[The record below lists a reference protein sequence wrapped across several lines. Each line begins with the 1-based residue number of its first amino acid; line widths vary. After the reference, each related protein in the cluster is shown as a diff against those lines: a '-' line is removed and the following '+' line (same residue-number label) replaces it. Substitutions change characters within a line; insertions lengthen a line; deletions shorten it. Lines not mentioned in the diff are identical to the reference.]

1 MACTTTLFKSHMELL
16 EKMQNSPSP
25 KPNDGLTSQAKREVF
40 EGVLSALAKKFYKPE
55 LLENGWYEAVAN
67 HRPIVEGAP
76 TLEAFEQAV
85 TALLQNLKTS
95 HIGFFHQSARRAS
108 SRAALSATYLS
119 DETAHG
125 SRWIFQDVHDGG
137 AAALAGIQPGDILLR
152 LDDKEIIPPE
162 HPVFP
167 MGSTSKLDIVASDDS
182 KRTVTVDVSK
192 PKGKKLHFVEPT
204 LVQSKI
210 VGDGVGYLKVAMF
223 PGMIGVDVANEISKA
238 AVSLGKIKGLII
250 DLRGN
255 TGGGAGALRLMSLLT
270 PEKIPV
276 GFAPGKRWAERDL
289 DKEKL
294 AFPRFGSIPS
304 SKKAL
309 WLLALRYLPSLI
321 TKSPVVL
328 ESEGYGPQPF
338 QGNVVL
344 LVDRHTASA
353 AEMVTIFAKENRLAT
368 IVGEKTAGRL
378 LSATSVKVGHGF
390 RLALPTG
397 AYYTWNGTA
406 LEGAP
411 IEPDVLCEFDWQASR
426 SGSDPQFD
434 KALHIVN
441 ETVSLRT

>member
-1 MACTTTLFKSHMELL
+1 MELL
-16 EKMQNSPSP
+16 EKMRNSPSP
-25 KPNDGLTSQAKREVF
+25 KLNDGLTSKAKHEVF
-40 EGVLSALAKKFYKPE
+40 EGVLSALGKKFYKPE
-55 LLENGWYEAVAN
+55 LLENGWREAVAN
-67 HRPIVEGAP
+67 HRAIIEGAP

-95 HIGFFHQSARRAS
+95 HVGFFHQSARRAS
-108 SRAALSATYLS
+108 SRAALSATYLA

-152 LDDKEIIPPE
+152 LDGKEIIPPE

-167 MGSTSKLDIVASDDS
+167 MGTTSKLNVIASDDNE
-182 KRTVTVDVSK
+182 RTVIVEVSK

-204 LVQSKI
+204 LVQSRL
-210 VGDGVGYLKVAMF
+210 VGEGIGYLKVAMF

-238 AVSLGKIKGLII
+238 VAGLGKIRGLIV

-255 TGGGAGALRLMSLLT
+255 TGGGAGALRVMSLLT

-276 GFAPGKRWAERDL
+276 GFAPGKRWAGRDL
-289 DKEKL
+289 DKEKI

-321 TKSPVVL
+321 TKSPIVL
-328 ESEGYGPQPF
+328 ESEGHGPQSW

-397 AYYTWNGTA
+397 AYYTWSGTA
-406 LEGAP
+406 LEGSP
-411 IEPDVLCEFDWQASR
+411 IEPDVVSEFDWR
-426 SGSDPQFD
+426 ERRRGGDRQFD
-434 KALHIVN
+434 TALK
-441 ETVSLRT
+441 TVGTEIQI

>member
-16 EKMQNSPSP
+16 EMMQNSPSQ
-25 KPNDGLTSQAKREVF
+25 KLNDGLTSKAKHEVL
-40 EGVLSALAKKFYKPE
+40 EGVLSALAQKFYKPE
-55 LLENGWYEAVAN
+55 LLESGWREAVAN
-67 HRPIVEGAP
+67 HRPIIEGAP

-85 TALLQNLKTS
+85 TALLQNLNTS
-95 HIGFFHQSARRAS
+95 HVGLFHQSALRAS
-108 SRAALSATYLS
+108 SRAALSAAYLS
-119 DETAHG
+119 GETSHG
-125 SRWIFQDVHDGG
+125 SRWIFQDVHHGG

-152 LDDKEIIPPE
+152 LHDKDIIPPQ

-167 MGSTSKLDIVASDDS
+167 MGTTSELDVVASDGRE
-182 KRTVTVDVSK
+182 RTITVDIGK

-210 VGDGVGYLKVAMF
+210 VAEGIGYLKVAMF
-223 PGMIGVDVANEISKA
+223 PGIIGVDVANEISKA
-238 AVSLGKIKGLII
+238 VAGLGQIRGLII

-276 GFAPGKRWAERDL
+276 GFAPGKRWAGRDL
-289 DKEKL
+289 AKEKNK
-294 AFPRFGSIPS
+294 FPRFGRIPS

-321 TKSPVVL
+321 TKSPIVL
-328 ESEGYGPQPF
+328 ESEGHGPQSY
-338 QGNVVL
+338 QGNIVL

-353 AEMVTIFAKENRLAT
+353 AEMVTIFAKENKLAT

-406 LEGAP
+406 LEGSP
-411 IEPDVLCEFDWQASR
+411 IEPDVVIEFDWQEKR
-426 SGSDPQFD
+426 RGNDRQFET
-434 KALHIVN
+434 ALKTISAEV
-441 ETVSLRT
+441 